1 MHGSDHARKAIAG
14 PSGLAITA
22 LLGGNAALA
31 LGPMFVRM
39 ADTSSHVGPIAAGMW
54 RLALAVPLL
63 LMMTRVARQPIERLE
78 RGMFGMIAL
87 GGLFFAADLASW
99 HVGILQTKLANATL
113 FGNATSLIFP
123 IYGFLVARAW
133 PSRAQATALCLAA
146 LGAVLL
152 MGRSYELDPRNL
164 AGDLFCLAAG
174 ILYTFYLISIDRAR
188 ATLKPWPVL
197 TLSTLA
203 GILPLLGFAALA
215 GERIW
220 PATWGP
226 LLSLALVSQVIG
238 QGLMVYAI
246 GHVRPLL
253 VGLALL
259 SQPIIAAA
267 IGWTLYGERLGRIDL
282 VGAVL
287 IAVAIVLVRKPVV
300 EGNTDAE

>member
-1 MHGSDHARKAIAG
+1 MHGSDHARKAIAA
-14 PSGLAITA
+14 PSGLAIAA

-39 ADTSSHVGPIAAGMW
+39 ADTEAHVGPIAAGMW
-54 RLALAVPLL
+54 RLALALPLL
-63 LMMTRVARQPIERLE
+63 LLMTRVARQPIERLD

-133 PSRAQATALCLAA
+133 PSRAQATALILAG
-146 LGAVLL
+146 LGALL
-152 MGRSYELDPRNL
+152 LLGRSYELDARYF

-267 IGWTLYGERLGRIDL
+267 IGWTLYGERLGPIDL
-282 VGAVL
+282 AGAVP
-287 IAVAIVLVRKPVV
+287 IAIAIVLVRKPAL
-300 EGNTDAE
+300 EGNTDAQ